1 MGGFVNGGFSF
12 EIFEKS
18 DFLKNQV
25 FEVFGNFWARIR
37 IPCDFLCT
45 LRYFSAQKVPWGRV
59 LGQNKIWEFLGLVP
73 PHLQNPSFACL

>member
-12 EIFEKS
+12 EIFENF

-37 IPCDFLCT
+37 IPFDFL
-45 LRYFSAQKVPWGRV
+45 
-59 LGQNKIWEFLGLVP
+59 
-73 PHLQNPSFACL
+73 